1 MEQKKLLMMSNG
13 EDLRE
18 LDVKRGVFQGDSVS
32 PLFFFLSMGPML
44 LILRNVKA
52 SYECVKKEYKLNHL
66 FFMNDLKLFFKSEE
80 QMDIFVRTAHVFS
93 TDIGMEFGMT
103 KCGTL
108 TMKRGKVVGYEG
120 IKLSNSGV
128 LKQVEKEGYT
138 YLGIVELEKIKENEM
153 DISKGFDWT

>member
-1 MEQKKLLMMSNG
+1 
-13 EDLRE
+13 
-18 LDVKRGVFQGDSVS
+18 
-32 PLFFFLSMGPML
+32 ML
-44 LILRNVKA
+44 LILRRVKA

-66 FFMNDLKLFFKSEE
+66 FFMDDLKLFFNSEE

-138 YLGIVELEKIKENEM
+138 YLGIVELDKIKENEM